1 MTTNKERIERIEADL
16 GNLQDRMEQME
27 VGINDKL
34 QRLEETINKLVESN
48 NATKGT
54 TSRNSTENSSSTKPA
69 REERDAGRHMPPT
82 RITKLEFPHFTGDD
96 PTEWYSRVSHYFEYQ
111 ETMDEHKVT
120 LAAYHLEGE
129 ANQWCQWMR
138 RDYEEEKRPVTWKI
152 FVEELWARFGPTEC
166 EDFDEAL
173 SRVRQTGSLRE
184 YQKEFERLGNQVHG
198 WSQKALVGTFMGGL
212 KPEIAE
218 DIRMFRPRTLKEAI
232 SLARMKDDQIARQKK
247 IIRSSIPIRS
257 PYALNRATTTTPY
270 KRLSWEEMQRRR
282 AQGLCFNCN
291 DKFTAGHKCT
301 KAQLLI
307 LECETTPEEG
317 LYEEFV
323 AKEPIMESTKT
334 VNPKITLYALSGWA
348 APQTMRVMAKIGQYA
363 IVILIDSWSTHNFI
377 SSRLANLLQLPI
389 KPTTSFS
396 VQVANGAKL
405 TCQGMFEKV
414 QILIQN
420 IPFSLTVYSLPI
432 TGLDMVLGIQW
443 LETLGSVVCNWKDLT
458 MEFEWEDKKQR
469 LQGINP
475 HVVQSASVTEV
486 AKEIKQGQGV
496 YAICFY
502 TSLEDSF
509 DKTHICMQQI
519 LVEYSELFQEPRQLP
534 PSRDIDHNI
543 PLKEGTE
550 PVNVRPYRYPYF
562 QKSEIEKQVQE
573 MLNSGLIRP
582 STSPFSSP
590 VLLVK
595 KKDGSWRFCTDYR
608 ALNQVTIKDR
618 FPIPTV
624 EDMLDELHSAAYF
637 TKLDLRAGYH
647 QVRVNPADIYKT
659 AFQTHNGH
667 YEYLSYMEQT
677 SGSCSVAHSLTNLL
691 KKGQFVWNSEAEEAF
706 EKLKKAM
713 SSTPTLAMPN
723 FHETFI
729 VETDASGEGIG
740 AVLQQQ
746 GRPIAY
752 MSHALST
759 SKKGWSIYNKE
770 MLAIVEAVR
779 RWRPYLLGHRFI
791 IKTDQQSINF
801 FLEQQVATPEQ
812 HKWMSKLMG
821 YDYEIVYR
829 PGRENKAA
837 DALSRRSDTQNQTP
851 GPYTVRNGLL
861 FFKERVVVPRTLRE
875 SLLYEAHDTKIGG
888 HSGVLRTYKC
898 LSQQFYW
905 PAMFQAVREYVSEC
919 KVCQQVKF
927 DTLKPAGLLQP
938 LPIPCQVWDD
948 ISLDFVEGLPSSQ
961 GKDTILVVVDRLIA
975 YKLQLPES
983 SRIHLVFHVS
993 LLKKAIGDFSSST
1006 DLPSVDD
1013 EGLIVLEPLA
1023 ILDTRW
1029 LRRGGKVVEQQLVQW
1044 KRLPV
1049 EDATWED
1056 TELLQQQF
1064 PHMTLEDKGTFRE
1077 EGNDKKQPQP
1087 LELRKSSRGHKP
1099 NPKYVT

>member
-1 MTTNKERIERIEADL
+1 
-16 GNLQDRMEQME
+16 ME

-69 REERDAGRHMPPT
+69 CEEREAGRHMRPT
-82 RITKLEFPHFTGDD
+82 RITKLEFPRFASDD
-96 PTEWYSRVSHYFEYQ
+96 PTEWYSRVSQYFEYQ

-129 ANQWCQWMR
+129 ANQWWQWMR
-138 RDYEEEKRPVTWKI
+138 RAYEEEKRPVTWKI

-173 SRVRQTGSLRE
+173 SRVRQTRSLRE

-218 DIRMFRPRTLKEAI
+218 DIRMFKPRTLKEAI
-232 SLARMKDDQIARQKK
+232 SLARIKDDQIARQKK
-247 IIRSSIPIRS
+247 IIRSSLPIRS
-257 PYALNRATTTTPY
+257 PYASNRAIPTTPY

-307 LECETTPEEG
+307 LECKTIPEEG
-317 LYEEFV
+317 LYEEFTV
-323 AKEPIMESTKT
+323 EEPIIESTET
-334 VNPKITLYALSGWA
+334 VNPKITLCAFSGWV

-363 IVILIDSWSTHNFI
+363 IVILIDSGSTHNFI

-396 VQVANGAKL
+396 VQVANRVKL

-420 IPFSLTVYSLPI
+420 IPFSLTVYFLPI

-443 LETLGSVVCNWKDLT
+443 LETLGSVVCDWKDLT

-475 HVVQSASVTEV
+475 HAVQSASVTEV

-509 DKTHICMQQI
+509 DKTPICMQQI
-519 LVEYSELFQEPRQLP
+519 LVEYSNLFQEPRQLP

-608 ALNQVTIKDR
+608 ALNQVTIKDH

-624 EDMLDELHSAAYF
+624 EDMLDELHGAAYF

-647 QVRVNPADIYKT
+647 QVRVNPVDICKT
-659 AFQTHNGH
+659 AFRTHNGH
-667 YEYLSYMEQT
+667 YEYLVD
-677 SGSCSVAHSLTNLL
+677 GNKIVAMISWPRPQNITELRGFLGLTGYYRKFVQGYGIIAQSLTNLL
-691 KKGQFVWNSEAEEAF
+691 KKGQFVWNSEAKEAF

-746 GRPIAY
+746 GRLIAY

-770 MLAIVEAVR
+770 MLAIVEVVR

-791 IKTDQQSINF
+791 IKTDQQSIKF
-801 FLEQQVATPEQ
+801 FLDQQVATPEQ

-837 DALSRRSDTQNQTP
+837 DALSRRSDSP
-851 GPYTVRNGLL
+851 LLYLL
-861 FFKERVVVPRTLRE
+861 FVSQIAIWDEIKEAT
-875 SLLYEAHDTKIGG
+875 SSD
-888 HSGVLRTYKC
+888 
-898 LSQQFYW
+898 
-905 PAMFQAVREYVSEC
+905 EYM
-919 KVCQQVKF
+919 QTILTVKF
-927 DTLKPAGLLQP
+927 ETLKPAGLLQP

-948 ISLDFVEGLPSSQ
+948 ISLDFVEGLPYSQ

-983 SRIHLVFHVS
+983 SRIHPVFHVS
-993 LLKKAIGDFSSST
+993 LLKKAISDFSSST

-1029 LRRGGKVVEQQLVQW
+1029 LRICGKVVEQQLVQW

-1049 EDATWED
+1049 KDATWED
-1056 TELLQQQF
+1056 TEFLQRQF
-1064 PHMTLEDKGTFRE
+1064 PHMTLEDKGTFQE
-1077 EGNDKKQPQP
+1077 KGNDKKQPQP
-1087 LELRKSSRGHKP
+1087 LELCKSSRGHKP